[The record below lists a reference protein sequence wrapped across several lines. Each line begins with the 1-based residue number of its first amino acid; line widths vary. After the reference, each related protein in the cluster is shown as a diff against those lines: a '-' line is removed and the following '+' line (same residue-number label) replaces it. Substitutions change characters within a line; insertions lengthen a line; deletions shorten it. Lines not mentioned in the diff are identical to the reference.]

1 MSIDAPVF
9 IVGCPRSGTT
19 LLQRMLDALPG
30 VAIAPET
37 HFIRRFWFRRG
48 RYGDLSLD
56 ESYGR
61 LIHDVVAMP
70 EFADMGLDPEAFR
83 DAAFRQTRG
92 YGELFGLLLTQ
103 YAAGHDAGIVG
114 EKTPNHLLYMQTL
127 ETLFPLA
134 RFVHLV
140 RDPRGVVN
148 SWRSVPWSSGSVSRD
163 AMVWRRYLATA
174 RRRPPRRRDRLL
186 TVRYE
191 DLLAEPVASVQRICR
206 FIGADP
212 NAVVDATGGVV
223 TGGVDVD
230 REPWKANALRPL
242 NPKRQDA
249 WSNELTDEQIARI
262 EAVTWVEMIRWG
274 YRPRTTRVKLMAGA
288 VRVWGDEGWRRVRC
302 VLRAAKP

>member
-1 MSIDAPVF
+1 MSDDAPVF

-37 HFIRRFWFRRG
+37 HFIRRFWFRRA
-48 RYGDLSLD
+48 RYGDLSSD
-56 ESYGR
+56 ESYAR
-61 LIHDVVAMP
+61 LIRDVVAIP

-83 DAAFRQTRG
+83 DAAFRRTRG
-92 YGELFGLLLTQ
+92 YGELLGLLFTQ
-103 YAAGHDAGIVG
+103 YAAVNKARIVG

-134 RFVHLV
+134 RFVHIV

-148 SWRSVPWSSGSVSRD
+148 SWRHVPWSTGSVSRD
-163 AMVWRRYLATA
+163 ALVWRRYLATA

-191 DLLAEPVASVQRICR
+191 ALLAQPAASVQRICR
-206 FIGADP
+206 FIGAD
-212 NAVVDATGGVV
+212 AVNDVTDDVV
-223 TGGVDVD
+223 TGTVDVD

-242 NPKRQDA
+242 DPKRLDA
-249 WSNELTDEQIARI
+249 WGSELTEEQIAQI
-262 EAVTWVEMIRWG
+262 EAITWVEMIRWG
-274 YRPRTTRVKLMAGA
+274 YHPRTTRVKLVGGA
-288 VRVWGDEGWRRVRC
+288 VRAWGDEGWRRLRSA
-302 VLRAAKP
+302 LRAAKP